1 MSRRG
6 TKKAGVKK
14 KAERSKV
21 SKKPKKK
28 EVVKEKKVIPVEVK
42 AEAVT
47 QEKERPQHLFTPTA
61 SIRHPRVSVRHDG
74 SSMERDARG
83 YSLGELSAASV
94 QPWVAKRWSVPV
106 DTRRR
111 SVVTGNV
118 QSLKSW
124 LQAGEYAKPASVRK
138 SGTSKKE

>member
-1 MSRRG
+1 MSTRG
-6 TKKAGVKK
+6 TKKARVK

-21 SKKPKKK
+21 SKKK
-28 EVVKEKKVIPVEVK
+28 EVVKERKVIPVEVK
-42 AEAVT
+42 AEAVS

-61 SIRHPRVSVRHDG
+61 SIPHPRVSVRHNG

-111 SVVTGNV
+111 SVVTSNV

-138 SGTSKKE
+138 GSTSKKE

>member
-1 MSRRG
+1 MSTRG

-21 SKKPKKK
+21 PKRPKKK

-42 AEAVT
+42 AEAVMT
-47 QEKERPQHLFTPTA
+47 ERERPHHLFRPTV
-61 SIRHPRVSVRHDG
+61 SIPHPRVSARHDG
-74 SSMERDARG
+74 SSKERNARG
-83 YSLGELSAASV
+83 YSLGELSAADV
-94 QPWVAKRWSVPV
+94 QPWVARRWSVPV

-111 SVVTGNV
+111 SILTGNV

-138 SGTSKKE
+138 SGTGKKE

>member
-1 MSRRG
+1 MSTRG

-47 QEKERPQHLFTPTA
+47 QKKERPQHLFTPTA
-61 SIRHPRVSVRHDG
+61 SIPHPRVSVRHDG

-106 DTRRR
+106 DARRR

>member
-1 MSRRG
+1 MSTRG
-6 TKKAGVKK
+6 TKKTGVKK
-14 KAERSKV
+14 KAKRSKV

-42 AEAVT
+42 AEVVT

-61 SIRHPRVSVRHDG
+61 SIPHPRVSVRHDG

-106 DTRRR
+106 DARRR